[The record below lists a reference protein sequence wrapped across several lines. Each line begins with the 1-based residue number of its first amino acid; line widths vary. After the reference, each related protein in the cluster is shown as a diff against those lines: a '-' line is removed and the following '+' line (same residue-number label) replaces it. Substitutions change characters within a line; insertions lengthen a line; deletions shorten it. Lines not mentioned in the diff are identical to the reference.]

1 MRNSQAFLDGIDEPE
16 KRDRMEDILNY
27 IKGEFPQ
34 LEEVFKW
41 NQPMFTDHGTFII
54 GFSIAKDISLL
65 LLKRK
70 YLGCLNTK

>member
-16 KRDRMEDILNY
+16 KRERMEDILNY

-41 NQPMFTDHGTFII
+41 N
-54 GFSIAKDISLL
+54 
-65 LLKRK
+65 
-70 YLGCLNTK
+70 